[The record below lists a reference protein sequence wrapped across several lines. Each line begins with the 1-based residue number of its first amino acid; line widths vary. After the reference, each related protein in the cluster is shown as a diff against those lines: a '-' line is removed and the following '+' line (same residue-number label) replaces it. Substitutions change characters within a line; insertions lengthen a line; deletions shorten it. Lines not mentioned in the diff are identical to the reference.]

1 MPRLP
6 SHLFGHPLGFH
17 VLFLTELW
25 ERFGF
30 YLMRAL
36 LVLYCVKVLGLSE
49 EQAAEW
55 FGWYL
60 GAVYLMPTPMGIIA
74 DRYLGS
80 GRAVVIGSAVMIVGH
95 LVMAVEQRWAA
106 VLAMGLL
113 AIGGGLFK
121 PSMNAQLSKLY
132 EKDDEERHDRAFSL
146 FYVGINMGALLSPLA
161 GWWLQKRFGWS
172 VAFGSAGVGLAIGQ
186 LTYLLGRRFIVD
198 RRNEAISVSPFNLK
212 PVIGKQEEPS
222 DTGRR
227 IAAVLALSLLT
238 SLFWASYY
246 ADGGVLILW
255 AKSSV
260 RGFGD
265 KAALTNMMNPACIL
279 LLTAPIAW
287 ALAAW
292 GRRKGKP
299 VSSLTKLVIGYSFGA
314 MAFLPIAWA
323 ARSASAS
330 ANWVLGFY
338 VLITIGE
345 LLVQPLG
352 MALVAKLA
360 PPKHQAFLLGVW
372 LLSSSLGGV
381 VIGQLA
387 RWWNSMPHSAFFLLL
402 AGLPA
407 VGALSLLGLWKPLSR
422 LLGETDS
429 EQTVEVRRQR
439 PVLRLVRG
447 WRKAA

>member
-1 MPRLP
+1 MRLT
-6 SHLFGHPLGFH
+6 HPNGFY
-17 VLFLTELW
+17 VLFFTELW

-36 LVLYCVKVLGLSE
+36 LVLYCVTVLGLE
-49 EQAAEW
+49 EGQATEW

-80 GRAVVIGSAVMIVGH
+80 SRAVMIGSAVMMVGH
-95 LVMAVEQRWAA
+95 LVMTVEQRWAA
-106 VLAMGLL
+106 ILAMALL

-132 EKDDEERHDRAFSL
+132 ARDDEERHDRAFSL
-146 FYVGINMGALLSPLA
+146 FYVGINLGALLSPLA

-172 VAFGSAGVGLAIGQ
+172 VAFGSAGVGLGIGQ
-186 LTYLLGRRFIVD
+186 ITYFFGRRWVVD
-198 RRNEAISVSPFNLK
+198 RRNEAISVSPFDLK
-212 PVIGKQEEPS
+212 PVIGKLEEPR

-238 SLFWASYY
+238 SLFWTSYS
-246 ADGGVLILW
+246 ADSGVLTIW

-260 RGFGD
+260 QGLED
-265 KAALTNMMNPACIL
+265 KAALTSMVNPACIL
-279 LLTAPIAW
+279 LLTVPIAW

-299 VSSLTKLVIGYSFGA
+299 VSSLTKLLLGYCFGA
-314 MAFLPIAWA
+314 LAFLPIAWA
-323 ARSASAS
+323 ARSATAN
-330 ANWVLGFY
+330 ANWMLGFY
-338 VLITIGE
+338 VLVTIGE

-352 MALVAKLA
+352 LALVAKIA
-360 PPKHQAFLLGVW
+360 PPKHQTFLLGIW

-381 VIGQLA
+381 MIGQLS

-422 LLGETDS
+422 LLGETAS
-429 EQTVEVRRQR
+429 EQVAEVRRQR
-439 PVLRLVRG
+439 PALRLVRG
-447 WRKAA
+447 WKKAA

>member
-1 MPRLP
+1 M
-6 SHLFGHPLGFH
+6 
-17 VLFLTELW
+17 
-25 ERFGF
+25 
-30 YLMRAL
+30 
-36 LVLYCVKVLGLSE
+36 
-49 EQAAEW
+49 
-55 FGWYL
+55 
-60 GAVYLMPTPMGIIA
+60 
-74 DRYLGS
+74 
-80 GRAVVIGSAVMIVGH
+80 
-95 LVMAVEQRWAA
+95 
-106 VLAMGLL
+106 
-113 AIGGGLFK
+113 
-121 PSMNAQLSKLY
+121 
-132 EKDDEERHDRAFSL
+132 
-146 FYVGINMGALLSPLA
+146 
-161 GWWLQKRFGWS
+161 
-172 VAFGSAGVGLAIGQ
+172 GLAIGQ

-299 VSSLTKLVIGYSFGA
+299 VSPLTKLVIGYSFGA

-429 EQTVEVRRQR
+429 EQVVETRRQR